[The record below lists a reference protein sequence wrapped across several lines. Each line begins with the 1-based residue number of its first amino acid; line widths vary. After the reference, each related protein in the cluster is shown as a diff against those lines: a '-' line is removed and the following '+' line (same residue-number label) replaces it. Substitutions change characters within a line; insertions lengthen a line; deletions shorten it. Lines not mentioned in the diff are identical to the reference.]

1 MSFAEPAAGAYYI
14 EIFFRDDPSAPR
26 HTPHALEPS
35 AAGYPTPAARSIIAD
50 PLAPFGASGVTGYE
64 ASTMAGGSAVTVSVV
79 PGAVHA
85 PSSWLHVPD
94 MYVSQPPGTSL
105 PLPLMCCVERCA
117 S

>member
-1 MSFAEPAAGAYYI
+1 
-14 EIFFRDDPSAPR
+14 
-26 HTPHALEPS
+26 
-35 AAGYPTPAARSIIAD
+35 
-50 PLAPFGASGVTGYE
+50 
-64 ASTMAGGSAVTVSVV
+64 MAGGSAVTVSVV

-105 PLPLMCCVERCA
+105 PLPPMCCVERCA

>member
-1 MSFAEPAAGAYYI
+1 
-14 EIFFRDDPSAPR
+14 
-26 HTPHALEPS
+26 
-35 AAGYPTPAARSIIAD
+35 
-50 PLAPFGASGVTGYE
+50 
-64 ASTMAGGSAVTVSVV
+64 MAGGSAVTVSVV

-105 PLPLMCCVERCA
+105 PLPPPPHYCVECVERCA